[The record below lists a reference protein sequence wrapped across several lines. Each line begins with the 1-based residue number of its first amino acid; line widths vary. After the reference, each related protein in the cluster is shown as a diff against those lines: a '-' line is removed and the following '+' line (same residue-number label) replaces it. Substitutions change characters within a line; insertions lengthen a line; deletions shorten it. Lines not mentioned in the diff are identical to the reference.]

1 MILQGPNWWFIIKC
15 LLLMHVSIITNISSY
30 LVSSLLCARV
40 CVDGF
45 GFYRYLWLLHPEIFP
60 FSYSSNYVFYIGLA
74 VIVVWLLNLLCLERC
89 EFMIDWFDFPI
100 ITVVNISHTVVDNIF
115 IRQECWSI
123 YSCQKEK
130 GSWRKRTSRKMV
142 ATVLTLMNFFLLE
155 VWHEKRTERWVCH
168 IEGAG
173 GGAANEN
180 IGERWTYRVI
190 RKHKKTDESPWTKTL
205 WTETP
210 CFGKGFFA

>member
-1 MILQGPNWWFIIKC
+1 
-15 LLLMHVSIITNISSY
+15 MHVSIITNISSY

-142 ATVLTLMNFFLLE
+142 ATVLTLMNFFLYFNL
-155 VWHEKRTERWVCH
+155 
-168 IEGAG
+168 
-173 GGAANEN
+173 N
-180 IGERWTYRVI
+180 IIFFNFVRVSLVFIVTCDYYI
-190 RKHKKTDESPWTKTL
+190 RRYFL
-205 WTETP
+205 FLTP
-210 CFGKGFFA
+210 QIMYFI